1 MCKESN
7 WNFIW
12 DILTDFSAFVGNWIL
27 DTLLPSRPVVF
38 LDTDRVPAPESRS
51 EHLVSNETEAA
62 IVHQLA
68 CALLKA
74 GLQPASLGIISPY
87 RHQLKLITQIFHR
100 DADTKQNEIEINTVD
115 KYQGRDK
122 ACIIVSLVRN
132 NEHSNVGDLLRD
144 WRRVNVAVTRAKRK
158 LILIGSLMT
167 LKGSLLL
174 QELFD
179 LLELKDWVQVLPYDG
194 QKMFEFLTKSFQT
207 SPSKSL
213 ETLWTYEKNLKY
225 LPNFWRS
232 HYSQIDASIY

>member
-1 MCKESN
+1 M
-7 WNFIW
+7 
-12 DILTDFSAFVGNWIL
+12 
-27 DTLLPSRPVVF
+27 
-38 LDTDRVPAPESRS
+38 
-51 EHLVSNETEAA
+51 
-62 IVHQLA
+62 
-68 CALLKA
+68 
-74 GLQPASLGIISPY
+74 
-87 RHQLKLITQIFHR
+87 
-100 DADTKQNEIEINTVD
+100 D

-144 WRRVNVAVTRAKRK
+144 WRRVNVAVTRAKQK

-213 ETLWTYEKNLKY
+213 ETL
-225 LPNFWRS
+225 
-232 HYSQIDASIY
+232 